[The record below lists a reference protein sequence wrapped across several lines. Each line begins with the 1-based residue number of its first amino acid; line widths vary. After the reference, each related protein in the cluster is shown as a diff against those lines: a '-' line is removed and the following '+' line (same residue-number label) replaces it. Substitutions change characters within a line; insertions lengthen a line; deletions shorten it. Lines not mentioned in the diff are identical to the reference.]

1 MSAELA
7 HHVRNGLRPLLA
19 SATGL
24 FIFTILLTLQARSQV
39 QFRTPGNDS
48 IKVVQI
54 LNSETYRFQKVN
66 DSIELTVLVGNVKI
80 KQEKTLIYCDSLIM
94 NPHDNYIECFGH
106 AHIND
111 NDSVNIYSDYL
122 KYEVYNKMSGFL
134 ITVTVTG
141 ARAALTTRRLQYDMA
156 AK

>member
-1 MSAELA
+1 MSAPPAL
-7 HHVRNGLRPLLA
+7 RMRTGLRSLLA
-19 SATGL
+19 GVIAL
-24 FIFTILLTLQARSQV
+24 FLFTLQARSQV

-48 IKVVQI
+48 IKVVEI
-54 LNSETYRFQKVN
+54 LNSESYHFQMVN

-80 KQEKTLIYCDSLIM
+80 KQEKTIIYCDSLIM

-122 KYEVYNKMSGFL
+122 KYEV
-134 ITVTVTG
+134 
-141 ARAALTTRRLQYDMA
+141 D
-156 AK
+156 